1 MALTAQE
8 KRHGGFGPK
17 TKTLFKN
24 KNRFDLKANWKIQL
38 LQVNI
43 EAKYTRIMER
53 NLVDFAGTSVQK
65 KSSFGHWLFRPI
77 KLPRYEF
84 TVEMVRVDNN

>member
-38 LQVNI
+38 L
-43 EAKYTRIMER
+43 
-53 NLVDFAGTSVQK
+53 
-65 KSSFGHWLFRPI
+65 
-77 KLPRYEF
+77 
-84 TVEMVRVDNN
+84 